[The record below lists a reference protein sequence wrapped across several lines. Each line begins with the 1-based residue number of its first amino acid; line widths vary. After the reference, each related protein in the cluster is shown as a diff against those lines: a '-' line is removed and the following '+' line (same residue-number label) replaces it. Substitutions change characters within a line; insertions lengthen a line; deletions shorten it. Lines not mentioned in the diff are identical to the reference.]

1 MGKSEIAT
9 LIIVG
14 TLIVMDY
21 LTGVG
26 KAIKAKDVDSQVMRE
41 GLWHKS
47 AYVGVIALA
56 LLLEHGQGYLDL
68 GYTLPV
74 VTPACTYIA
83 VTEIASILE
92 NLSALNPELA
102 SNKIMQI
109 FRQNEPRQHG
119 KHKADPS
126 SSDDE
131 Q

>member
-1 MGKSEIAT
+1 MQKSELAT
-9 LIIVG
+9 LIIVAV
-14 TLIVMDY
+14 LIVMDY
-21 LTGVG
+21 VSGVG
-26 KAIKAKDVDSQVMRE
+26 KAIKSKDVDSQVMRE

-56 LLLEHGQGYLDL
+56 LLLEHGQTYLDL

-102 SNKIMQI
+102 NNKVMQI
-109 FRQNEPRQHG
+109 FRQNVPEQQG
-119 KHKADPS
+119 KHKADQR
-126 SSDDE
+126 SDDE
-131 Q
+131 S

>member
-1 MGKSEIAT
+1 MNKTELAT
-9 LIIVG
+9 LVIVG
-14 TLIVMDY
+14 VLIIMDY
-21 LTGVG
+21 VSGVG
-26 KAIKAKDVDSQVMRE
+26 KAIKAKDIDSQIMRE

-56 LLLEHGQGYLDL
+56 LLLEHGQTYLDL

-102 SNKIMQI
+102 NNKVMQI
-109 FRQNEPRQHG
+109 FRQNVPEQQG
-119 KHKADPS
+119 KHKADGNN
-126 SSDDE
+126 E

>member
-1 MGKSEIAT
+1 MSNTEIAT
-9 LIIVG
+9 LIIVAV
-14 TLIVMDY
+14 LIVMDY
-21 LTGVG
+21 VSGIG
-26 KAIKAKDVDSQVMRE
+26 KAIKAKDVDSQIMRE

-102 SNKIMQI
+102 NNKIMQI
-109 FRQNEPRQHG
+109 FRQNEPPSEG
-119 KHKADPS
+119 KHKADS
-126 SSDDE
+126 NNE